1 MSVKQTEGKITAL
14 YERLSRDDESAGD
27 SNSIV
32 NQKKYLESY
41 AAQMGYENCAHYTD
55 DGWSG
60 GNFERPAWKK
70 LIADI
75 EAGKVAHVIVKDM
88 SRAGRDYLQT
98 GFYTEVFFR
107 QHNVHFVAIANGVDS
122 NDQNSNEFAPF
133 LNIMNEW
140 YLRDLSRKQR
150 TAIRVKGESGKPTTN
165 CAIYGYKKDPN
176 DKYHWL
182 IDEEAAAVV
191 RRIFRLTIEG
201 NGPYEIARIFFDDKI
216 ETPAVYFGKQ
226 NKGIW
231 KSKEEFPNPY
241 NWSGYIVAQILSKP
255 EYMGHTVNFRSHKQS
270 YKDKTPVMNP
280 KEEWLIF
287 ENTHEAIVDKETWE
301 LAQKLRK
308 TPRRIDTMG
317 EANPLTGLLYC
328 ADCGEKMYN
337 HRSRGG
343 TENNPYPSDFF
354 DCSVYTRAHQ
364 KHSTACCGHYITTTA
379 LRTLILETI
388 RSVSTFAISNRDE
401 FMEKVRAASQLRQ
414 AEAAKDTKRKLNKD
428 RKRITELDTIIKKL
442 YESFAVGRISE
453 ERFDSLLSEYEE
465 EQKFLRTSVSNMEER
480 LSGFEEDTNRAEQ
493 FLALAKKYT
502 DFSELT
508 TPMINEFIDKI
519 LVHVP
524 EKVDGD
530 RIQEVEIYLK
540 FIGHFELPA
549 PELTAEEEKRQ
560 EYIDDSVEHAISDYG
575 NSVLYSSARNEY
587 MIERMKRL
595 LTRTI
600 WALTKQLE
608 AGDFVPVAY
617 EMRFENGKIDRVDL
631 CKDKDKVYVKVLD
644 YKTGSKAFDVVAL
657 YHGLQLQLMVYMD
670 AAVKMTQKHYPDS
683 EVIPAG
689 VFYYRLN
696 DPLVEKK
703 VVGEEEE
710 IWQKVLK
717 ELKVDGV
724 MNLKDETLE
733 HLDHCQ
739 AGESAVIPVKYNKNG
754 SLSKNSKV
762 ASEQEF
768 EVMMRHALGKVLKVH
783 RKILSGEVA
792 AFPYRRKQESGCD
805 YCAYRHICGFDQK
818 IPGYKYRDIFEM
830 TQSEVIAAMEAD
842 AVKENM
848 NRDDHE
854 KEQEKG
860 TGSWE

>member
-41 AAQMGYENCAHYTD
+41 AAQMGYEYCVHYTD

-60 GNFERPAWKK
+60 GNFERPSWKR

-88 SRAGRDYLQT
+88 SRVGRDYLQT

-270 YKDKTPVMNP
+270 YKDKNSIKNP
-280 KEEWLIF
+280 EDEWLIF

-354 DCSVYTRAHQ
+354 DCSSYTLAHQ
-364 KHSTACCGHYITTTA
+364 KRTKACCGHYIGTKS

-388 RSVSTFAISNRDE
+388 RSVSTFAISNREE

-453 ERFDSLLSEYEE
+453 ERFDSLLTEYEE
-465 EQKFLRTSVSNMEER
+465 EQKSLRTSVSDMEER

-519 LVHVP
+519 LVHAP

-530 RIQEVEIYLK
+530 RMQEVEIYLK

-560 EYIDDSVEHAISDYG
+560 EQLRRHRIKSRERYQKIKAGEHAVGQPFKLICKCCGKEFESR
-575 NSVLYSSARNEY
+575 SSAAMYCSPNCRAKFYRQEAAEKRSREIACENCGKTFITTRSDVKYCCDQCRYEGQLKGQRIRNAANRAKEK
-587 MIERMKRL
+587 EP
-595 LTRTI
+595 
-600 WALTKQLE
+600 E
-608 AGDFVPVAY
+608 
-617 EMRFENGKIDRVDL
+617 
-631 CKDKDKVYVKVLD
+631 VLD
-644 YKTGSKAFDVVAL
+644 ISPAAETKEPQKTA
-657 YHGLQLQLMVYMD
+657 
-670 AAVKMTQKHYPDS
+670 
-683 EVIPAG
+683 
-689 VFYYRLN
+689 
-696 DPLVEKK
+696 
-703 VVGEEEE
+703 
-710 IWQKVLK
+710 
-717 ELKVDGV
+717 
-724 MNLKDETLE
+724 
-733 HLDHCQ
+733 
-739 AGESAVIPVKYNKNG
+739 
-754 SLSKNSKV
+754 
-762 ASEQEF
+762 
-768 EVMMRHALGKVLKVH
+768 
-783 RKILSGEVA
+783 
-792 AFPYRRKQESGCD
+792 
-805 YCAYRHICGFDQK
+805 
-818 IPGYKYRDIFEM
+818 
-830 TQSEVIAAMEAD
+830 
-842 AVKENM
+842 
-848 NRDDHE
+848 
-854 KEQEKG
+854 
-860 TGSWE
+860 